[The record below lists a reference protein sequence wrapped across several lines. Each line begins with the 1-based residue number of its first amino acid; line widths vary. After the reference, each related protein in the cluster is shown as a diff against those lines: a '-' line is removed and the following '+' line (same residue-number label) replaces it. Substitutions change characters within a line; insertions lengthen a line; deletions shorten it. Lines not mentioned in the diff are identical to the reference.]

1 MPVAIGVDIGG
12 SAIKIG
18 AVDESGAV
26 HDAERIPVYREIPFA
41 GFLDLLNAAVEQR
54 MRKHDAIGIG
64 IGVPGVPNPETGML
78 IGRCPAIPALM
89 EGSLS
94 DILGRRFGVPAR
106 VRNDAVG
113 ATYGEMRHGAGRPY
127 QRFAL
132 FTLGTGIGGA
142 VVIDRKVIDG
152 PNGLPPQF
160 GCMSMD
166 PARTDI
172 AQPVPGMLENL
183 ASASAL
189 VRRHKALRPGAETLD
204 AKTVVALAKAGEP
217 EALQAFDEM
226 TRWLGQAVGIM
237 SNMLNL
243 EAVIIG
249 GGLSAAGD
257 FLTERIAGHAVD
269 FVLLKPGRP
278 PKILTAELG
287 NDAGVIGAG
296 VLAMDAYRATRS
308 QETVGA

>member
-12 SAIKIG
+12 TAIKIG
-18 AVDESGAV
+18 AVDEKGQLLESA
-26 HDAERIPVYREIPFA
+26 RIPVYRDIPFA
-41 GFLDLLNAAVEQR
+41 EFLGLLNGAAEKLMQR
-54 MRKHDAIGIG
+54 HKPVAIG

-78 IGRCPAIPALM
+78 IGRCPAIPSLM
-89 EGSLS
+89 DGSLS
-94 DILGRRFGVPAR
+94 EILGRRFGVPAQ

-113 ATYGEMRHGAGRPY
+113 ATYGEMRHGAGRNY

-142 VVIDRKVIDG
+142 VVIDRKIIDG
-152 PNGLPPQF
+152 PNGLSPQF

-166 PARTDI
+166 PARNDI
-172 AQPVPGMLENL
+172 ARPVPGMLENL

-189 VRRHKALRPGAETLD
+189 VARCRELKPDVDTPD
-204 AKTVVALAKAGEP
+204 AKAVVERAKHGEP

-243 EAVIIG
+243 EAVIFG
-249 GGLSAAGD
+249 GGVAHAGD
-257 FLTERIAGHAVD
+257 FLTERVSKHAYD

-278 PKILTAELG
+278 PKILTAEHG
-287 NDAGVIGAG
+287 NNAGVIGAS
-296 VLAMDAYRATRS
+296 VLAMDAA
-308 QETVGA
+308 QESLGAAR

>member
-1 MPVAIGVDIGG
+1 MTVTIGVDIGG
-12 SAIKIG
+12 TAIKIG
-18 AVDESGAV
+18 AVDDQGKLLES
-26 HDAERIPVYREIPFA
+26 ERIPVYREIPFA
-41 GFLDLLNAAVEQR
+41 DFLDLLNKATESLMERHRPVA
-54 MRKHDAIGIG
+54 IG

-78 IGRCPAIPALM
+78 AGRCPAIPSLM

-94 DILGRRFGVPAR
+94 EILGKRFGVPAQ

-113 ATYGEMRHGAGRPY
+113 ATYGEMRHGAGRNY

-142 VVIDRKVIDG
+142 VVIDRKIIDG
-152 PNGLPPQF
+152 PNGLSPQF

-166 PARTDI
+166 PSRTDI
-172 AQPVPGMLENL
+172 AKPVPGMLEHL

-189 VRRHKALRPGAETLD
+189 VARCRELKPGVDTPD
-204 AKTVVALAKAGEP
+204 AKAVVDRAKQGEP

-243 EAVIIG
+243 EAVIFG
-249 GGLSAAGD
+249 GGVAHAGD
-257 FLTERIAGHAVD
+257 FLTERVSKHTYD

-278 PKILTAELG
+278 PKILTAEHG
-287 NDAGVIGAG
+287 NNAGIIGAS
-296 VLAMDAYRATRS
+296 VLAMDAHENSR
-308 QETVGA
+308 GASR

>member
-1 MPVAIGVDIGG
+1 MTVAIGVDIGG
-12 SAIKIG
+12 TAIKIG
-18 AVDESGAV
+18 AVDDQGKLLES
-26 HDAERIPVYREIPFA
+26 ERIEVYRDIPFA
-41 GFLDLLNAAVEQR
+41 DFLGLLNRATENLMERHRPVA
-54 MRKHDAIGIG
+54 IG
-64 IGVPGVPNPETGML
+64 IGVPGVPNPQTGML
-78 IGRCPAIPALM
+78 TGRCPAIPSLM

-94 DILGRRFGVPAR
+94 EILGKRFGVPAQ

-113 ATYGEMRHGAGRPY
+113 ATYGEMRHGAGRHY

-142 VVIDRKVIDG
+142 VVIDRKIIDG
-152 PNGLPPQF
+152 PNGLSPQF

-172 AQPVPGMLENL
+172 ARPVPGMLENL

-189 VRRHKALRPGAETLD
+189 VARCRELKPGVDTPD
-204 AKTVVALAKAGEP
+204 AKAVVERAKQGEP

-243 EAVIIG
+243 EAVIFG
-249 GGLSAAGD
+249 GGVAHAGD
-257 FLTERIAGHAVD
+257 FLTERVSKHSYD

-278 PKILTAELG
+278 PKILTAEHG
-287 NDAGVIGAG
+287 NNAGIIGAS
-296 VLAMDAYRATRS
+296 VLAMDAYQDAN
-308 QETVGA
+308 GAAR

>member
-1 MPVAIGVDIGG
+1 MPVTIGIDIGG
-12 SAIKIG
+12 TAIKIG
-18 AVDESGAV
+18 AVDDAGV
-26 HDAERIPVYREIPFA
+26 LHDAERIPVFREIPFA
-41 GFLDLLNAAVEQR
+41 DFLDLLTKAVDKRMQR
-54 MRKHDAIGIG
+54 HRAVAIG
-64 IGVPGVPNPETGML
+64 IGVPGVPDLETGML
-78 IGRCPAIPALM
+78 MGRCPAIPSLM

-94 DILGRRFGVPAR
+94 DILGKRFGVPAK

-113 ATYGEMRHGAGRPY
+113 ATYGEMRHGAGRPF

-132 FTLGTGIGGA
+132 FTIGTGIGGA

-166 PARTDI
+166 PARSDI
-172 AQPVPGMLENL
+172 ANPVPGMLENL

-189 VRRHKALRPGAETLD
+189 VARCKALKPDVETPD
-204 AKTVVALAKAGEP
+204 AKAVIDRAKAGEP
-217 EALQAFDEM
+217 EAFRAFDEV
-226 TRWLGQAVGIM
+226 TRWLGQAIGIM

-249 GGLSAAGD
+249 GGISAAGD
-257 FLTERIAGHAVD
+257 FLTERIARHAVD

-278 PKILTAELG
+278 PKILAAECG
-287 NDAGVIGAG
+287 NDAGVLGAG
-296 VLAMDAYRATRS
+296 VLAMDAYLAS
-308 QETVGA
+308 KAAAS